1 MEHEQ
6 QKQTR
11 QMEPSVIPCLGSV
24 AFTFVFVLST
34 LNVTASERILMLPA
48 SIGSHLLQMNSV
60 AEGLI
65 GRGHEVHTILNSR
78 TKVAKGVLNPQV
90 KVIKYDTGEEPCF
103 QIKEFHEVTL
113 APELSDLS
121 FFEKM
126 KPFGR
131 QFEMFTNECRGTIG
145 HAALFTELERKKF
158 DFVVVDGAIRCYNL
172 IPYKLG
178 VPFAV
183 FLSFLPPDIPHAALQ
198 APLVLQGPIDDM
210 ISGEN
215 TPHVIATICKIG
227 FITTFFNSMEVFG
240 DIVNIS
246 LFELQKQTQLMLYD
260 VSKVLSTPMPL
271 SPNVVNVGG
280 LNVRK
285 SKPLPEGELKQF
297 VDSATD
303 GFILVSFGSFAK
315 YFPDRI
321 ICILLETFRD
331 VPHKIVWKW
340 DKQLLK
346 DDQVLPSNV
355 LAASWLPQND
365 VLGHENIKLF
375 VTHCG
380 NSGQHEAL
388 YHGIPMVGFPL
399 FGDQMFNCK
408 RVEGRFGRHIRAK
421 DLTQEKLLNMIKHV
435 ISDRKYSDNI
445 GKASAVFRDEAMEP
459 RDTAAYWIDHVIK
472 HGANHLR
479 SQTNEMSWIQLLMWD
494 VLFVLCAVVAV
505 VMTLLFFVCRCL
517 YRSCYRGLSSKEKA
531 KQS

>member
-78 TKVAKGVLNPQV
+78 TKVAKGVLNP
-90 KVIKYDTGEEPCF
+90 
-103 QIKEFHEVTL
+103 
-113 APELSDLS
+113 
-121 FFEKM
+121 
-126 KPFGR
+126 
-131 QFEMFTNECRGTIG
+131 
-145 HAALFTELERKKF
+145 
-158 DFVVVDGAIRCYNL
+158 
-172 IPYKLG
+172 
-178 VPFAV
+178 
-183 FLSFLPPDIPHAALQ
+183 
-198 APLVLQGPIDDM
+198 
-210 ISGEN
+210 
-215 TPHVIATICKIG
+215 
-227 FITTFFNSMEVFG
+227 
-240 DIVNIS
+240 
-246 LFELQKQTQLMLYD
+246 QKQTQLMLYD